1 MSDQRVYN
9 FSAGPSMLPL
19 SALERAG
26 SEITNYR
33 GSGMSVMEMSHRS
46 KVFIQIFEEGS
57 RYADYKNVALFYK
70 NTKTCN
76 ILKKMLHE
84 ILKIKKI
91 TTSKPHQGYLTPDF

>member
-1 MSDQRVYN
+1 MGECISEADGA
-9 FSAGPSMLPL
+9 AGGP
-19 SALERAG
+19 G
-26 SEITNYR
+26 
-33 GSGMSVMEMSHRS
+33 GW
-46 KVFIQIFEEGS
+46 S